1 MVKWISNTH
10 LAVRWVNRPQNVS
23 LLTVCD
29 ATLGVCLQV
38 GASEQNKKNLT
49 HICHLP

>member
-10 LAVRWVNRPQNVS
+10 LTVRWLNRPQNAS

-29 ATLGVCLQV
+29 ATVGVCQKV
-38 GASEQNKKNLT
+38 GVHDYEVQLKRVKEIS
-49 HICHLP
+49 